1 MNSAESTA
9 CSIRASW
16 RSDVGTGNPC
26 PHSVI
31 FVLKCASRSVRH
43 GANGVARQAELRN
56 AYRNVRQVCQRDW
69 RSDEA
74 SIAIGRLAVLAL
86 RFLSERANPVT
97 LRSSVAGKN
106 FISFSRNDVVARPA
120 NRDLFELD
128 AEYVE
133 EHWRSWRE
141 QPTATGFERLAYTVA
156 LAPCLAFEL
165 MNRNNKKGPAT
176 YFECL
181 VGHIF
186 ARSLDLEP
194 TRHATLP
201 VLGQRSRMT
210 MDFLFERAEGVA
222 NIHLPIKMSTR
233 ERIVQA
239 WAHQRVLDA
248 TFGLGHYQGI
258 MVLFSETKLDSRTL
272 DVVEICVPD
281 QWLIYQTLLAK
292 MHCIYYFDMPVRYRE
307 LARTHP
313 EVIQIKPIGD
323 LLTGVAAFAAR

>member
-1 MNSAESTA
+1 MCEAASA
-9 CSIRASW
+9 
-16 RSDVGTGNPC
+16 
-26 PHSVI
+26 
-31 FVLKCASRSVRH
+31 RH
-43 GANGVARQAELRN
+43 GVGSVAGQAELRN

-69 RSDEA
+69 RSDAA
-74 SIAIGRLAVLAL
+74 SAAIGRLAVLAL
-86 RFLSERANPVT
+86 RFLSEKADLIT
-97 LRSSVAGKN
+97 LHSSVAGKN
-106 FISFSRNDVVARPA
+106 YFSFSRNDVVARPA

-128 AEYVE
+128 AEYVDE
-133 EHWRSWRE
+133 RWRSWHER
-141 QPTATGFERLAYTVA
+141 PTASGFERLVYTVA
-156 LAPCLAFEL
+156 LAPCLALEL

-181 VGHIF
+181 VGHMF

-201 VLGQRSRMT
+201 VLDQRRRMT
-210 MDFLFERAEGVA
+210 MDFLFETAQGVD

-239 WAHQRVLDA
+239 WAHQRVLDEM
-248 TFGLGHYQGI
+248 FGVGRYRGI
-258 MVLFSETKLDSRTL
+258 MVLFSETKLNSKTL

-292 MHCIYYFDMPVRYRE
+292 MQCIYYFDMPVRYRE

-313 EVIQIKPIGD
+313 EAIQIRPIGD
-323 LLTGVAAFAAR
+323 LLTGLAAFAAR